1 MKSLFTEHPESVGET
16 YGEHMATAGWFAREL
31 LIAGFACAVHA
42 LLPFLFV
49 RTASVR
55 VERLHDRMVRNR
67 RRATAG
73 TSGLEARA
81 G

>member
-1 MKSLFTEHPESVGET
+1 MKSLFTEHPAAVGET

-31 LIAGFACAVHA
+31 LVAGLACAVHA

-49 RTASVR
+49 RTASIR

-67 RRATAG
+67 HRA
-73 TSGLEARA
+73 ARA
-81 G
+81 PSLEVQAG